1 MDFRYSRFD
10 PLRKRLEDL
19 LRTLESVFNHL
30 ILQTNGDVDAA
41 LEHLDRLGQRYGLLN
56 DQFTIEDFKK
66 YLEKKR
72 SIEKVSGGTMKL
84 TRRGEQVI
92 RRSSLEAIFS
102 SLRKDAAGDHRV
114 SAPGV
119 GNERLPETR
128 PYQFGD
134 PVSLIDPNVTLSNA
148 IRRAGID
155 DISVSEEDLA
165 VYETEHVSS
174 CATVLM
180 VDVSH
185 SMILYGEDRI
195 TPAKRVSLALT
206 ELITTRF
213 PKDSLDVVLFGDE
226 AWEVP
231 RDQLP
236 YIGVGPFHTNTRA
249 GLRLAREILRTRKQ
263 ANRQIFMITD
273 GKPSALTEDDG
284 RIYKNPMGLDRRIVN
299 KTLDEAA
306 YCQRL
311 GIPITTFMLT
321 DEHYLVDFVQRF
333 TKINQG
339 KAYYSQLD
347 RLGSFVFVDYLR
359 NRSRRV
365 R

>member
-72 SIEKVSGGTMKL
+72 SIEKVSGGTLKL

-165 VYETEHVSS
+165 VYETEPVSS

-195 TPAKRVSLALT
+195 TPAKRVALALT
-206 ELITTRF
+206 ELITSKF
-213 PKDSLDVVLFGDE
+213 KKDTIDVVLFGDE
-226 AWEVP
+226 AVTVP
-231 RDQLP
+231 LDRLP
-236 YIGVGPFHTNTRA
+236 YISNGPYHTNTRA
-249 GLRLAREILRTRKQ
+249 GLIAAQELLKRRKA
-263 ANRQIFMITD
+263 ANKQIFMITD
-273 GKPSALTEDDG
+273 GKPSCIHEDG
-284 RIYKNPMGLDRRIVN
+284 HLYKNPFGLDRKVVA

-306 YCQRL
+306 RCRRKN
-311 GIPITTFMLT
+311 IPVTTFMLT
-321 DEHYLVDFVQRF
+321 ADPYLRGFVEEF
-333 TKINQG
+333 TEVNRG
-339 KAYYSQLD
+339 RAYFADSA
-347 RLGSFVFVDYLR
+347 RLEGFVLVDYLR
-359 NRSRRV
+359 NRRR
-365 R
+365 RMR